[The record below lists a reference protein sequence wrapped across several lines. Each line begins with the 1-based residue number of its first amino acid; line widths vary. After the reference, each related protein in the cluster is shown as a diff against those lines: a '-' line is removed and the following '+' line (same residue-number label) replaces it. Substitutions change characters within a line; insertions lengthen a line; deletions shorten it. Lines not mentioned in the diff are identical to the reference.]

1 MDDDSNDTAAAIAET
16 RAQFGSGPKPIDSVE
31 RRLQAWAEICRG
43 GAMNLVN
50 VDGVG
55 WSWST
60 APRIQKNGSAIGRVY
75 RQRKGGLCVDA
86 GSYKIDA
93 KGKVLQLP
101 AELRAVLPGGE
112 SAEISADAETETSP

>member
-1 MDDDSNDTAAAIAET
+1 MEFTDMDEAPIART
-16 RAQFGSGPKPIDSVE
+16 PAPIDSVQ

-43 GAMNLVN
+43 GAMNLITIDSVS
-50 VDGVG
+50 

-60 APRIQKNGSAIGRVY
+60 EPRIQKNGAAIGRVY
-75 RQRKGGLCVDA
+75 RQRRGGLSVDV

-101 AELRAVLPGGE
+101 AELRAVLPGGLEAEASIDAEQAE
-112 SAEISADAETETSP
+112 SAS